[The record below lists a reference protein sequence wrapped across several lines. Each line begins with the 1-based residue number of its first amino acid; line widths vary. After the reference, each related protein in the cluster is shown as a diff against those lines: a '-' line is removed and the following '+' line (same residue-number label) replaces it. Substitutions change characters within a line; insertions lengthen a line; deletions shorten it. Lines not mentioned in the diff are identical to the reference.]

1 MAAAIIAI
9 DVLNNSCYFSNS
21 AEISN
26 TEQLELCISAF
37 TEGAMFIFMIRNHML
52 VLGNMP
58 QGPMYVSSGS

>member
-9 DVLNNSCYFSNS
+9 DVLNNSRYFSNS

-26 TEQLELCISAF
+26 TEQLELYISAF

>member
-9 DVLNNSCYFSNS
+9 DVLNNSRYFSNS

-26 TEQLELCISAF
+26 MEQLELCISAF
-37 TEGAMFIFMIRNHML
+37 TEGAMFIFMIHNHML

-58 QGPMYVSSGS
+58 QGPTYVSSGS